1 MALTRRELVRSTVVL
16 SGLALPAWTRLA
28 SAGDGAVAALAQL
41 LDGEVVASG
50 SAGYASARRLWDS
63 RFDRLRPR
71 AVAYCANAADVERVV
86 RWGKRHRVRVA
97 PRSGGHSYGGYS
109 SGNGVVVA
117 DVSRLNTVGVS
128 AGRATVGA
136 GAKLIDVY
144 AALWQ
149 HGLTIPG
156 GSCASV
162 GIAGLALG
170 GGVGYSSRLLG
181 TTADNLAHLR
191 IVTADGLALACD
203 ASHHGDLF
211 WACRGG
217 GGGNFGVVTELTFA
231 THPVSGVSRYEIEWP
246 WAQAE
251 TALAAWQDF
260 APHAPDE
267 LFSVLDL
274 IATDPSVPG
283 ARAHVVSAGQYFG
296 SEADLASLIA
306 PLASTGTPTRVVT
319 RTLSYLDAVLHW
331 AGCRD
336 AGACADRRVAFAAK
350 SDYVAKPLPAG
361 ALGGLVA
368 AVTARQG
375 QGPAAIYLDAYGGA
389 INRVPVRATA
399 FVHRDALYSIQY
411 TAQWNGDPASSMA
424 WLQGVYAQMRP
435 FVSGSAYQ
443 NYIDPRLPNW
453 QHAYYGANLPRLKAV
468 KRKFD
473 PRNAF
478 RFAQSIPPARAR

>member
-1 MALTRRELVRSTVVL
+1 VRSGIALSTV
-16 SGLALPAWTRLA
+16 ALPSWARSASRTSGPIAELA
-28 SAGDGAVAALAQL
+28 RL

-50 SAGYASARRLWDS
+50 SFGYASARRLWDS
-63 RFDRLRPR
+63 RFDGLRPR

-86 RWGKRHRVRVA
+86 RWAKRHGVRVV

-117 DVSRLNTVGVS
+117 DVSRLNAIALS

-136 GAKLIDVY
+136 GGKLIDVY
-144 AALWQ
+144 AGLWQ
-149 HGLTIPG
+149 HGVTIPG

-162 GIAGLALG
+162 GIAGLTLG
-170 GGVGYSSRLLG
+170 GGVGYSSRVLG
-181 TTADNLAHLR
+181 TTADNLAQLK

-203 ASHHGDLF
+203 ASRHADLF

-217 GGGNFGVVTELTFA
+217 GGGNFGIVTELTFK
-231 THPVSGVSRYEIEWP
+231 THPVSTVSRYEIEWP
-246 WAQAE
+246 WAQAG

-274 IATDPSVPG
+274 IATDPSIPG
-283 ARAHVVSAGQYFG
+283 ARSHVVSAGQYFG
-296 SEADLASLIA
+296 SEADLTSLIA

-336 AGACADRRVAFAAK
+336 AACTDRRIAFAAK
-350 SDYVAKPLPAG
+350 SDYVTQPLPPDGIGSLVG
-361 ALGGLVA
+361 AIA
-368 AVTARQG
+368 ARQG

-389 INRVPVRATA
+389 INRVPAQATA

-411 TAQWNGDPASSMA
+411 TAQWSGDPTQSMA
-424 WLQGVYAQMRP
+424 WLDGVHAQMRP
-435 FVSGSAYQ
+435 FVSGFAYQ
-443 NYIDPRLPNW
+443 NYIDPQLRNW
-453 QHAYYGANLPRLKAV
+453 RHAYYGTNLPRLKAV
-468 KRKFD
+468 KRRFD

-478 RFAQSIPPARAR
+478 RFPQSIPPAKRTR

>member
-1 MALTRRELVRSTVVL
+1 VRSGIASSAV
-16 SGLALPAWTRLA
+16 ALPAWARFA
-28 SAGDGAVAALAQL
+28 SNADGPVAALARL
-41 LDGEVVASG
+41 LDGEVVAPG

-63 RFDRLRPR
+63 RFDGLRPR
-71 AVAYCANAADVERVV
+71 AVAYCANAADVEKVV
-86 RWGKRHRVRVA
+86 RWAERHGVRAV

-117 DVSRLNTVGVS
+117 DVSRLDTVAVS
-128 AGRATVGA
+128 AGRARVGA

-170 GGVGYSSRLLG
+170 GGVGYSSRLFG
-181 TTADNLAHLR
+181 TTADNLAELK
-191 IVTADGLALACD
+191 IVTADGLALACE
-203 ASHHGDLF
+203 ASRHGDLF

-231 THPVSGVSRYEIEWP
+231 THPVSSVSRYEIEWP
-246 WAQAE
+246 WAEAE

-260 APHAPDE
+260 APQAPDE

-274 IATDPSVPG
+274 IATDPSIPG

-306 PLASTGTPTRVVT
+306 PLASTGTPTKVVT
-319 RTLSYLDAVLHW
+319 QTLSYLDAVLHW

-336 AGACADRRVAFAAK
+336 AGACTDRRIAFAAK
-350 SDYVAKPLPAG
+350 SDYVAKQLPTEARG
-361 ALGGLVA
+361 SLVA
-368 AVTARQG
+368 AVAARQG
-375 QGPAAIYLDAYGGA
+375 QGPAAIYLDAHGGA
-389 INRVPVRATA
+389 INRVPASATA

-411 TAQWNGDPASSMA
+411 TAQWSGDPTPSMG
-424 WLQGVYAQMRP
+424 WLQGVHIWMRP
-435 FVSGSAYQ
+435 FVSGFAYQ
-443 NYIDPRLPNW
+443 NYIDPQLANW
-453 QHAYYGANLPRLKAV
+453 QHAYYGANLPRLRRV

-478 RFAQSIPPARAR
+478 RSPQSIPPARAR